1 VHHHSY
7 FPRYYQRNYKPN
19 DQNEQNYS
27 SSHHENFAHPT
38 APPFPYGEGNYE
50 QNYSSSHHENFAH
63 PTAPPFPYG
72 EGSLEQNYSS
82 PHHENFAH
90 STAPPFP
97 HGEGSLEYRLNYLS
111 YQVQQLIEQNKQ
123 LLERLDRKA
132 PEQSQTVTAP
142 GGGGSI
148 IVRM

>member
-1 VHHHSY
+1 MHHHSY
-7 FPRYYQRNYKPN
+7 FPHYYQRNYKPN
-19 DQNEQNYS
+19 NQNEQNYS

-38 APPFPYGEGNYE
+38 TPPFPY
-50 QNYSSSHHENFAH
+50 
-63 PTAPPFPYG
+63 
-72 EGSLEQNYSS
+72 
-82 PHHENFAH
+82 
-90 STAPPFP
+90 
-97 HGEGSLEYRLNYLS
+97 GEGSLEYRLNYLS

-142 GGGGSI
+142 SGGGSI